1 MFARLTSD
9 PSSNLEAKS
18 NVTLDLDNQTPR
30 EIVTTAPA
38 IVRQR
43 TLTARKAE
51 SKPANKLLSPLVDL
65 LNERIEN
72 EFEMYEEKIRQF
84 QRIQRGDYEEQQL
97 LEQKN
102 VMREMYHW
110 FMIEVCRLNSDMQ
123 QKPKVLEPKL
133 DFCCMSEFMRHTS
146 IMNQ

>member
-18 NVTLDLDNQTPR
+18 NVTLDLVNPTPR

-43 TLTARKAE
+43 TLTERKAE
-51 SKPANKLLSPLVDL
+51 GKPANKVLSPLVDL

-84 QRIQRGDYEEQQL
+84 QRIQGGDYEEQQL
-97 LEQKN
+97 CEQKN

-110 FMIEVCRLNSDMQ
+110 FMIEVCRMNSDMQ

-133 DFCCMSEFMRHTS
+133 DF
-146 IMNQ
+146 